1 MYTVYIAEKPDIAR
15 AIAAHIWPDATYQKN
30 KYDITNGD
38 TVICWCHGHILRP
51 KEPEEYDTAYKSWSE
66 YQVFPPK
73 WAVVP
78 MANEKDLLTAIAS
91 HLKKA
96 DVVIHA
102 GDPDREGQLL
112 VDEILIYCGYKGPVK
127 RLLINAKDDVS
138 MQRGFASMEDN
149 QKYKP
154 LYESALA
161 RQQADWLV
169 GMNLTRAY
177 TTNARKYGYDTV
189 WRIGRVQIP
198 TLALVVRREREI
210 NAFKS
215 KTYYELLGT
224 FAKDN
229 IPFKAKLVPD
239 EDLPIDEE
247 NRVLDEHVLK
257 AVKEKVSQ
265 ANATVETVEEKEG
278 TKQPP
283 LPHSLDTLQVLAN
296 KKLGLSP
303 GETLATVQA
312 LYEKK
317 YVTYP
322 RSDCNYIP
330 SSQKDDAQRILVML
344 QNYGLP
350 AAITANPAITSK
362 AFNDAKVTAH
372 HAIIPTGV
380 EPQDLNDK
388 ELKIYQLIAEY
399 YCYQFYDPYR
409 FKKVSFT
416 IKAAD
421 CLFKGSGTL
430 PITLGF
436 MQIYGEKEK
445 PEDNAV
451 LPTLKPGDEV
461 TADYA
466 IAQKKTTPPKRFT
479 EGTLLAAMTNIWR
492 FIASDNPNREKL
504 KEVKGIGTPATRDQI
519 IAKLEAT
526 NGKGHKLEPYIT
538 KKGKSTELIPTP
550 IGCALIDTIDQSL
563 TYPDTTAVMEYE
575 LSNIASGKISRDAY
589 ITTVIDLVNRN
600 VTHAETVVYPAP
612 PGKKIFACP
621 ICKTGQ
627 LLRKYSAK
635 HTMHFWICSNK
646 DCISPVTKQTVFYED
661 HDGEP
666 VLAFCPHDNAPLSR
680 WKGKYGHFWKCR
692 VCNSTY
698 NDANGKPDFTKKK
711 KSAK

>member
-15 AIAAHIWPDATYQKN
+15 AIASHLWPDGMYKKN
-30 KYDITNGD
+30 KFDITNGD
-38 TVICWCHGHILRP
+38 TTICWCHGHILRP
-51 KEPEEYDTAYKSWSE
+51 KEPEEYDPAYKSWLE
-66 YQVFPPK
+66 YQVFPTH
-73 WAVVP
+73 WDIIP
-78 MANEKDLLTAIAS
+78 MANEKELLTTIAS
-91 HLKKA
+91 HLKQA
-96 DVVIHA
+96 DIVIHA

-112 VDEILIYCGYKGPVK
+112 VDEVLRYCHYQGQVK
-127 RLLINAKDDVS
+127 RLLINAKDDLS
-138 MQRGFASMEDN
+138 MKRAFAALDDN
-149 QKYKP
+149 KKYKP

-177 TTNARKYGYDTV
+177 TTNARKHGYDTV

-210 NAFKS
+210 SSFKS
-215 KTYYELLGT
+215 KTYYELIGT
-224 FAKDN
+224 FTKDN
-229 IPFKAKLVPD
+229 IPFKAKLIPD
-239 EDLPIDEE
+239 DSLPTDEE
-247 NRVLDEHVLK
+247 NRVLDEHILK
-257 AVKEKVSQ
+257 AIKEKVSQ
-265 ANATVETVEEKEG
+265 ATAMVETIEEKEG

-303 GETLATVQA
+303 GETLATVQT

-330 SSQKDDAQRILVML
+330 ASQKDDAQRILVML

-350 AAITANPAITSK
+350 AAITANPTLMSK
-362 AFNDAKVTAH
+362 AFNDSKVTAH

-380 EPQDLNDK
+380 EPRDLTDN
-388 ELKIYQLIAEY
+388 ELKMYQLIAEY
-399 YCYQFYDPYR
+399 YCYQFYEPYR
-409 FKKVSFT
+409 YKKVLFT

-430 PITLGF
+430 PIKLGF

-451 LPTLKPGDEV
+451 LPTLKAGDRI
-461 TADYA
+461 TADYT
-466 IAQKKTTPPKRFT
+466 IDQKKTTPPKRFT
-479 EGTLLAAMTNIWR
+479 EGTLLAAMANIWR
-492 FIASDNPNREKL
+492 YVAPDNPNREKL

-538 KKGKSTELIPTP
+538 KKGKSKELVPTP
-550 IGCALIDTIDQSL
+550 MGCALIDTIDPTL

-575 LSNIASGKISRDAY
+575 LSNIASSKTSRDDY
-589 ITTVIDLVNRN
+589 ITTVIALVNRN
-600 VTHAETVVYPAP
+600 VTHSETVPYPAP
-612 PGKKIFACP
+612 PGKKVFACP

-627 LLRKYSAK
+627 LLRKYSSK
-635 HTMHFWICSNK
+635 HTMHIW
-646 DCISPVTKQTVFYED
+646 V
-661 HDGEP
+661 
-666 VLAFCPHDNAPLSR
+666 
-680 WKGKYGHFWKCR
+680 
-692 VCNSTY
+692 
-698 NDANGKPDFTKKK
+698 
-711 KSAK
+711 